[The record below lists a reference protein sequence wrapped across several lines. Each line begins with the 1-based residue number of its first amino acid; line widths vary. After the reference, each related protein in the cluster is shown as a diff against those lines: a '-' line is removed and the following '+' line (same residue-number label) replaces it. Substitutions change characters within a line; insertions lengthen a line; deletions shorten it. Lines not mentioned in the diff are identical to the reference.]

1 MEDQTEEE
9 ILKEAE
15 ILLKD
20 TQEDVG
26 SQEEGDKVVQD
37 SETSAE
43 VEPLIDQESE
53 GKDKR
58 SDITKEEESQYG
70 I

>member
-15 ILLKD
+15 ALLKD

-26 SQEEGDKVVQD
+26 SQEEGDKAVLD

-43 VEPLIDQESE
+43 AEALTDQVSE

-58 SDITKEEESQYG
+58 SDITKDEESKYG